1 MSCVKFDSLNKYS
14 SDIVY
19 PVGINLDDAYIEL
32 MFDKILNLDFSIN
45 REDVFK

>member
-14 SDIVY
+14 SDIV
-19 PVGINLDDAYIEL
+19 PLVGVNLDDAYIEL
-32 MFDKILNLDFSIN
+32 MFDKIFNLDFSIN